1 MLNCKIVIVLERS
14 CINQS
19 GNWCSCV
26 SMLLTTISIYSML
39 LVSPNLWNTASKKL
53 LGTSKRLCHIQKHK
67 SKWKGLHKEGPFN
80 VHLTLLVHL
89 MWKYAA
95 IARNQLQRINKPLC
109 ITQDSATLSTAEAEP
124 AVERNHCCD
133 VRR

>member
-1 MLNCKIVIVLERS
+1 MKYGVEE
-14 CINQS
+14 
-19 GNWCSCV
+19 
-26 SMLLTTISIYSML
+26 
-39 LVSPNLWNTASKKL
+39 TA
-53 LGTSKRLCHIQKHK
+53 RHIQKVVSHSETQIK
-67 SKWKGLHKEGPFN
+67 MKGLHKEGPFN

-89 MWKYAA
+89 MWKCAA